1 MENILVIEDDPA
13 IREGIGD
20 FLKMEGFAVRTA
32 KNGKEG
38 LQQVWERI
46 PTLIICDIRMPIVDG
61 YDVLR
66 TIRNDAKTVTL
77 PFIFLTANDGRENQR
92 LGMELGADDFITKPF
107 TPNELLTAVDTQLRK
122 RQLISQKYEHTL
134 TLLRQ
139 NIIYALPHEL
149 RTPLTL
155 IMAYADMLIEDAE
168 IIKPDDLQK
177 WADTILRAS
186 QRLHR
191 TMENYLVYVQL
202 ELVASDKAALVE
214 LRNHITGNVGEV
226 ITSAAKQAAHDMGR
240 PGDLQLDITKFALQI
255 AADDLEKI
263 VYEIVGNAFKFSE
276 AGAKVAVKSTKDDKS
291 YCLTIEDRGRGMTPD
306 QIESIGAYM
315 QFERTLYEQ
324 QGLGLGLAIA
334 CRLVDLHQ
342 GTFQVQSSPGKGTMI
357 TIHFPLHQ

>member
-32 KNGKEG
+32 KNGKVG
-38 LQQVWERI
+38 LQLAEEQT

-66 TIRNDAKTVTL
+66 VLRNDQKTVTT

-107 TPNELLTAVDTQLRK
+107 TPDELLAAVDTQLRK
-122 RQLISQKYEHTL
+122 RQVISQKYEYTL
-134 TLLRQ
+134 SLLRQ

-155 IMAYADMLIEDAE
+155 IMAYADMLIEDAD

-202 ELVASDKAALVE
+202 ELVASDKKALVE
-214 LRNHITGNVGEV
+214 LRNHITADAAEV
-226 ITSAAKQAAHDMGR
+226 IKKAAGQVATEMGR
-240 PGDLQLDITKFALQI
+240 PEDLRLDLTKLALQI
-255 AADDLEKI
+255 AEDDLEKI
-263 VYEIVGNAFKFSE
+263 VAEIAGNAFKFSE
-276 AGAKVAVKSTKDDKS
+276 VGKKVKIKSVREGNAYS
-291 YCLTIEDRGRGMTPD
+291 LIIEDKGRGMTRE
-306 QIESIGAYM
+306 QIDNIGAYM
-315 QFERTLYEQ
+315 QFERALYEQ

-334 CRLVDLHQ
+334 RRLVELHL
-342 GTFQVQSSPGKGTMI
+342 GTFQVESNPGEGTTM
-357 TIHFPLHQ
+357 TIRFPLP